1 MTEPSPPSA
10 SPPPT
15 SVSASSA
22 RHLFGRAI
30 VALAIL
36 GSAAILAK
44 AFVHYVDVKHRDGIE
59 VAGSARSRITS
70 DRAMWSAEVST
81 RGATLVDAYTILT
94 GNITRVR
101 AFLQEQ
107 GVPEEAITVRSA
119 ITREMHPYDSNG
131 IELNETILGY
141 GLTQQVEVTSSDIA
155 LVGRVSRDITQLIQE
170 GINIASSDPEYIYT
184 ELGDVKIRLVGEA
197 TEDARQRAEQVA
209 THAGGRLGRLVS
221 ARIGVV
227 QVNAADETAVSW
239 DGVYDRSTVEKDV
252 MIVVRTVF
260 ELE

>member
-1 MTEPSPPSA
+1 MSEPSSS
-10 SPPPT
+10 SP
-15 SVSASSA
+15 A
-22 RHLFGRAI
+22 RHLIGRAI
-30 VALAIL
+30 VGVAVIA
-36 GSAAILAK
+36 SAAILAA

-107 GVPEEAITVRSA
+107 GVPDDAITVRSA

-239 DGVYDRSTVEKDV
+239 DGVYDRSTVDKDV

>member
-1 MTEPSPPSA
+1 MSEPSSS
-10 SPPPT
+10 SP
-15 SVSASSA
+15 A
-22 RHLFGRAI
+22 RHLIGRAI
-30 VALAIL
+30 VGVAVIA
-36 GSAAILAK
+36 SAAILAA

-81 RGATLVDAYTILT
+81 RGATLVEAYGVLDTH
-94 GNITRVR
+94 ITRVR

-107 GVPEEAITVRSA
+107 GVPAEAISVRSA
-119 ITREMHPYDSNG
+119 MTREMHPFHENG
-131 IELNETILGY
+131 MELTETILGY
-141 GLTQQVEVTSSDIA
+141 SLTQQVEVTSNDIA
-155 LVGRVSRDITQLIQE
+155 MVGRISRDITQLIQE

-209 THAGGRLGRLVS
+209 THAHGRLGRLVS

-227 QVNAADETAVSW
+227 QVNAADETAVTWAGASVGGTG
-239 DGVYDRSTVEKDV
+239 DKAA
-252 MIVVRTVF
+252 MIVCGPGSERG
-260 ELE
+260 

>member
-1 MTEPSPPSA
+1 MSE
-10 SPPPT
+10 PT
-15 SVSASSA
+15 STAHSA
-22 RHLFGRAI
+22 RHLIGRVI
-30 VALAIL
+30 VALAIV

-44 AFVHYVDVKHRDGIE
+44 AFVHFVDVKHRDGIE

-70 DRAMWSAEVST
+70 DRAMWAAEVST
-81 RGATLVDAYTILT
+81 RGATLVDAYNILQQ
-94 GNITRVR
+94 NITRVR

-107 GVPEEAITVRSA
+107 GVPEDAITVRSA
-119 ITREMHPYDSNG
+119 ITREMHPYDDNG

-141 GLTQQVEVTSSDIA
+141 GLTQQVQVTSSDIA
-155 LVGRVSRDITQLIQE
+155 LVGRVSREITQLIQE

-209 THAGGRLGRLVS
+209 NNANGRLGRLVS

-239 DGVYDRSTVEKDV
+239 DGVYDRSTVDKDV